1 MFTTTILTALI
12 SIAPSGPHDI
22 VFPEFNFTPPTASSF
37 RELISDNTVV
47 FIAEDR
53 ELPLISIAVT
63 FRGGDYLVPVS
74 RAGLVSMMASL
85 VRSGGTETMT
95 AEEVDEQ
102 FAFLAANSSVDS
114 DGTTVVATLNSLSS
128 NFKES
133 FGLFLDMLQ
142 HPGFQESRIALAK
155 DSVIEGMK
163 QRNDEP
169 STILGRE
176 NSRLLF
182 GDSYLGRNP
191 TAASIEPINA
201 KLLRELHAKIIN
213 PSNMV
218 VSISGDFEK
227 NEMLAFLSEK
237 LGSWNRGDVSPNPQ
251 GVSSKYTP
259 GIYYV
264 QQDVPQGG
272 ARICLRS
279 MRRGDEDL
287 AAAHLMNYILGG
299 GGFSSR
305 ITQKVR
311 SDEGLAYSVGS
322 MFSPG
327 VYGDGVWGAGY
338 ESKSSTVALA
348 AKLIF
353 DEIKR
358 IKTDLVSDE
367 DLALAKS
374 ATIEAFP
381 SAFNSKAVT
390 LSVFVDDELTDQDR
404 FYWETY
410 REKIDAVTKEDIL
423 RVANTVLKPDEMYML
438 VVGNWEEIKAGDADG
453 RASIEDIHAI
463 IGGSVTEL
471 PLLDPL
477 TLELPAE

>member
-63 FRGGDYLVPVS
+63 FRGGDYLVPIS

-102 FAFLAANSSVDS
+102 FAFLAANSSVNS

-169 STILGRE
+169 SAILGRE

-191 TAASIEPINA
+191 TAASIEPVNA

-218 VSISGDFEK
+218 VSIG
-227 NEMLAFLSEK
+227 
-237 LGSWNRGDVSPNPQ
+237 P
-251 GVSSKYTP
+251 
-259 GIYYV
+259 I
-264 QQDVPQGG
+264 
-272 ARICLRS
+272 
-279 MRRGDEDL
+279 
-287 AAAHLMNYILGG
+287 
-299 GGFSSR
+299 
-305 ITQKVR
+305 
-311 SDEGLAYSVGS
+311 
-322 MFSPG
+322 
-327 VYGDGVWGAGY
+327 
-338 ESKSSTVALA
+338 
-348 AKLIF
+348 
-353 DEIKR
+353 
-358 IKTDLVSDE
+358 
-367 DLALAKS
+367 
-374 ATIEAFP
+374 
-381 SAFNSKAVT
+381 
-390 LSVFVDDELTDQDR
+390 
-404 FYWETY
+404 
-410 REKIDAVTKEDIL
+410 
-423 RVANTVLKPDEMYML
+423 
-438 VVGNWEEIKAGDADG
+438 
-453 RASIEDIHAI
+453 
-463 IGGSVTEL
+463 
-471 PLLDPL
+471 
-477 TLELPAE
+477 